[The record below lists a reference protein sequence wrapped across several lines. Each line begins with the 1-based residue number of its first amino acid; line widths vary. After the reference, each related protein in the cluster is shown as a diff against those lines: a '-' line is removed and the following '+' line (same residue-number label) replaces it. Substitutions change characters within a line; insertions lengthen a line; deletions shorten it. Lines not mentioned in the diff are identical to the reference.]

1 MKNLKNITLISFTL
15 VTISCSTQNKTVTY
29 DENSAAPKSQQQG
42 QRGGERGGRDIFE
55 MDTNNDGILSKS
67 EVKGPIADDFDTID
81 TNGDGLISKAEFEAA
96 PKPERGGQG
105 GGGRP
110 PQR

>member
-1 MKNLKNITLISFTL
+1 MKNVKNITLISFTL
-15 VTISCSTQNKTVTY
+15 ITVSCSTQNKTITY
-29 DENSAAPKSQQQG
+29 DENSPAPKSQ

-55 MDTNNDGILSKS
+55 MDTNNDGMLSKS
-67 EVKGPIADDFDTID
+67 EVKGPIANDFDKID
-81 TNGDGLISKAEFEAA
+81 TNGDGYISKEEFEAA
-96 PKPERGGQG
+96 PKPERGAQ

>member
-1 MKNLKNITLISFTL
+1 MKNLKNISLISFIL

-29 DENSAAPKSQQQG
+29 DENSATTKSQQQG
-42 QRGGERGGRDIFE
+42 QRDGERGNRDVFE
-55 MDTNNDGILSKS
+55 MDTNNDGLLSKS
-67 EVKGPIADDFDTID
+67 EVKGPIVNDFDKID
-81 TNGDGLISKAEFEAA
+81 TNGDGFISKIEFEAA
-96 PKPERGGQG
+96 PKPERAGQ

>member
-15 VTISCSTQNKTVTY
+15 ITISCSTQNKTVSY
-29 DENSAAPKSQQQG
+29 DENSPTPKSQQQG
-42 QRGGERGGRDIFE
+42 QKDGRDIFQ
-55 MDTNNDGILSKS
+55 MDTNNDGMLSKS
-67 EVKGPIADDFDTID
+67 EVKGPILNDFDKID
-81 TNGDGLISKAEFEAA
+81 TNGDGFISKEEFEKA
-96 PKPERGGQG
+96 PKPERGSGQ